1 VLFLPELTKST
12 VMPTAEELI
21 IKTLKEK
28 ASLKQDIFKL
38 TGETFEL
45 FKKELKLVAESLH
58 EKVTQFDKRIVVEY
72 HATSPFSIQIRTAGD
87 LMIFEMH
94 TNVFLFD
101 STHKVWSLSYVQEDA
116 ERAYCGLI
124 SIYNF
129 LSDSLKYK
137 RVNDV
142 GYLIGRLFL
151 NKEGHFLVEG
161 KRQMGFLYN
170 HFSTDVLT
178 PEKVRE
184 VIESAILYCLN
195 FDLLTPPYDAVQE
208 ATFSQM
214 NENAQVINAA
224 TGKRLGFR
232 FHHDEDQIM

>member
-1 VLFLPELTKST
+1 
-12 VMPTAEELI
+12 MPTAEELI
-21 IKTLKEK
+21 LQTLKDK

-38 TGETFEL
+38 TIDTFEV
-45 FKKELKLVAESLH
+45 FKEKLKVIAHRLN
-58 EKVTQFDKRIVVEY
+58 EKVREIDTRILIEY
-72 HATSPFSIQIRTAGD
+72 HERSPFSIYIRTAGD
-87 LMIFEMH
+87 LLIFEMH

-101 STHKVWSLSYVQEDA
+101 SHHKAWNLSYVEEDPS
-116 ERAYCGLI
+116 RAYCGMI

-151 NKEGHFLVEG
+151 NKDLHFVVEG
-161 KRQMGFLYN
+161 KRQMGYLYN
-170 HFSTDVLT
+170 NFSTDILT
-178 PEKVRE
+178 EERIEQV
-184 VIESAILYCLN
+184 VESAILFCLN

-208 ATFSQM
+208 ATFNQL
-214 NENAQVINAA
+214 NENAQMMNAV

-232 FHHDEDQIM
+232 FHHDDDQIE